1 MEVLSLSFEH
11 YSKLQIAKKEKK
23 KEKSVIRIQDGEWNK
38 SQVPLSPEFLER
50 GKSLLFQVVQEDNCW
65 WMAIIYVEAP
75 TLARNLSL
83 L

>member
-1 MEVLSLSFEH
+1 
-11 YSKLQIAKKEKK
+11 
-23 KEKSVIRIQDGEWNK
+23 
-38 SQVPLSPEFLER
+38 VPLSPEFLER